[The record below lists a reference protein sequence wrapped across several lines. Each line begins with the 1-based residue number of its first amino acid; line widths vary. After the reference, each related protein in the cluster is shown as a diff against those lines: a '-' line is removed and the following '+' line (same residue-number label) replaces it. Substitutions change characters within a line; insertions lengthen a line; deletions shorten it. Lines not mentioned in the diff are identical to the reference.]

1 MNYLRPFLVPAL
13 CALGGAFV
21 CGGAIGYYLG
31 RTTAPPTL
39 STLEAVI
46 DRSGMRWSRED
57 AERYCVTS
65 DHMHPPF
72 QASLVGTEVL
82 APESGAGDLG
92 TLVCYWDIDHTGS
105 VFWRK

>member
-1 MNYLRPFLVPAL
+1 MNYLRPFLTPL
-13 CALGGAFV
+13 FITLSSAFV
-21 CGGAIGYYLG
+21 VGGTAGYLVG
-31 RTTAPPTL
+31 RMTVSPTL

-92 TLVCYWDIDHTGS
+92 TLVCYWDIDHAGS
-105 VFWRK
+105 TFWRK